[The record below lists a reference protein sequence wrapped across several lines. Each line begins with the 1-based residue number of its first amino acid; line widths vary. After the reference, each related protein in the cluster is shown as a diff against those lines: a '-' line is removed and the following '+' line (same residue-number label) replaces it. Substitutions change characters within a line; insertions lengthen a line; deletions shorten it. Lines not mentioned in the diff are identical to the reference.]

1 MSENE
6 QESRPPAA
14 RSPSSIAR
22 TFSADL
28 NDAFSVDKKLDG
40 LVQSVEQKYG
50 APKQAV
56 SSQTQELEALEAKLR
71 ETEEK
76 LREKQLSPARKTV
89 NNTGQPQQASGAQP
103 QSNLA
108 ASETYV
114 ENGQTGRVAGQAPSA
129 STMSYWRPP
138 MPGALPETP
147 GDSRQNSYLGGGQ
160 SNP

>member
-1 MSENE
+1 MSANE
-6 QESRPPAA
+6 QESGPPGA
-14 RSPSSIAR
+14 RSSISR

-40 LVQSVEQKYG
+40 LVQSVEQKYV
-50 APKQAV
+50 AWKQAV

-71 ETEEK
+71 ETEER
-76 LREKQLSPARKTV
+76 LREKQVSSAGKTT
-89 NNTGQPQQASGAQP
+89 NNTGHQQQAP
-103 QSNLA
+103 QRNLG
-108 ASETYV
+108 ASESPV
-114 ENGQTGRVAGQAPSA
+114 ENRETERMTDQAPSA

>member
-6 QESRPPAA
+6 QD
-14 RSPSSIAR
+14 SIAR

-28 NDAFSVDKKLDG
+28 NDAFSVDKNLDG
-40 LVQSVEQKYG
+40 LVQSVEQK
-50 APKQAV
+50 KQAV

-76 LREKQLSPARKTV
+76 LREKQVSPAGKTI
-89 NNTGQPQQASGAQP
+89 NNTGQPQQASAAQI
-103 QSNLA
+103 QRNLE
-108 ASETYV
+108 ASETSA
-114 ENGQTGRVAGQAPSA
+114 ENGETGRVAGRAPSA

-160 SNP
+160 SNS